1 MCGINVY
8 VLPTAIQF
16 ASASTTKSML
26 TLVDNVKVL
35 TDMITAGLDYP
46 YTCTANLL

>member
-1 MCGINVY
+1 
-8 VLPTAIQF
+8 
-16 ASASTTKSML
+16 ML

-46 YTCTANLL
+46 YTHTAHLFRGTANWMQLLAHSVSVLG